1 MTIQTEYASIFYM
14 EKTVIY
20 PGTFDPL
27 THGHV
32 QLVERALRLFDTV
45 VLAIAASAAKT
56 PLFSLAERQH
66 IAEMVFAEYPGVK
79 VVSFS
84 GLIVDFMRERN
95 IRVMIRGI
103 RTISDMEYEFRLAT
117 MNQCMYPEME
127 TIFLKPEARFAH
139 ISSTV
144 IREIARMGGD
154 LSAFVPEAV
163 LTALKNR

>member
-1 MTIQTEYASIFYM
+1 MLAYFPM

-27 THGHV
+27 TYGHV

-45 VLAIAASAAKT
+45 VIAIAASAAKT
-56 PLFSLAERQH
+56 PLLSLPERQS
-66 IAEMVFAEYPGVK
+66 IAETVFAEYAGVQ
-79 VVSFS
+79 VVTFS
-84 GLIVDFMRERN
+84 GLIVDFMREQN
-95 IRVMIRGI
+95 IRVIVRGI
-103 RTISDMEYEFRLAT
+103 RTVGDMEYEFRLAT

-127 TIFLKPEARFAH
+127 TIFLKPEAGFAH

-163 LTALKNR
+163 LTALKNH

>member
-1 MTIQTEYASIFYM
+1 M

-27 THGHV
+27 TYGHV

-45 VLAIAASAAKT
+45 VIAIAASAAKT
-56 PLFSLAERQH
+56 PLLSLPERQS
-66 IAEMVFAEYPGVK
+66 IAETVFAEYAGVQ
-79 VVSFS
+79 VVTFS
-84 GLIVDFMRERN
+84 GLIVDFMREQN
-95 IRVMIRGI
+95 IRVIVRGI
-103 RTISDMEYEFRLAT
+103 RTVGDMEYEFRLAT

-127 TIFLKPEARFAH
+127 TIFLKPEAGFAH

-163 LTALKNR
+163 LTALKNH